1 MKVVSKWFYL
11 GALFAALTLSSCDG
25 HLDDTERKQAVKDDV
40 QADGYYDD
48 MISET
53 DDIQAL
59 ILEDKSGEQNGTKDG
74 SKTYTIVTNPDGSRD
89 ITVTFVNYTNLN
101 FANSHVKNGVVNIH
115 VTGTPDST
123 TFIRVITFTNFT
135 IDGNQVLGTINVTK
149 VSSIITTIQISDGQI
164 IFTDGTTYTRN
175 GMKTR
180 TQIDGLLTPSIWDNV
195 YQVTGTF
202 TGTNRQGFNYFHEV
216 VTPLIRY
223 MSYRYFVSGI
233 LELEVGNRDI
243 VIDFGDGTLD
253 NLVDITINGTTY
265 PNVPLTH

>member
-1 MKVVSKWFYL
+1 MKAVSKWFYL
-11 GALFAALTLSSCDG
+11 GAFFAAFTLTSCDG

-48 MISET
+48 LISET
-53 DDIQAL
+53 DDIQTL
-59 ILEDKSGEQNGTKDG
+59 ILEDKSGNQNGSKDG
-74 SKTYTIVTNPDGSRD
+74 SKTYTIVANSDGSRD

-101 FANSHVKNGVVNIH
+101 FANSHVKNGIVNIH

-123 TFIRVITFTNFT
+123 VFIRVITFTNFT
-135 IDGNQVLGTINVTK
+135 IDGNQILGTITVTK
-149 VSSIITTIQISDGQI
+149 VSSIVTTIQIANGQI
-164 IFTDGTTYTRN
+164 IFTDGTTYTRD

-180 TQIDGLLTPSIWDNV
+180 TQIDGMLTPSIWDNV
-195 YQVTGTF
+195 YQVTGSF
-202 TGTNRQGFNYFHEV
+202 TGTNRQGFNYSHEV
-216 VTPLIRY
+216 ITPLVRY

-233 LELEVGNRDI
+233 LELEVGNREI

-265 PNVPLTH
+265 PDVPLTH